1 MISEENKY
9 CVLEKKAHHLESQLR
24 AYESA
29 SENEV
34 VNKLHSEVADVEQ
47 RVKSRNLEI
56 QILER
61 RVSCPRFCINF
72 DSLNCSWHLK
82 LKRMKNKLKSC

>member
-1 MISEENKY
+1 MISEENRY
-9 CVLEKKAHHLESQLR
+9 RILEKKAHHLESQLH
-24 AYESA
+24 AYENS

-34 VNKLHSEVADVEQ
+34 VNRLHHEVADVEQ

-61 RVSCPRFCINF
+61 RVCLAVSV
-72 DSLNCSWHLK
+72 
-82 LKRMKNKLKSC
+82 